1 MINELKLL
9 RLSGYTRPFDRVVL
23 FTTLG
28 RSASLNYKY
37 KKSHLAFGKA
47 ENLLRGLKNRS
58 KSTRALKAFFA
69 LNYGVSL
76 GYSGKTAES
85 KKYLS
90 MAEKLHLKLDA
101 IEDLT
106 RLKLY
111 EIDLGIY
118 SSLTGYTSVKN
129 ELENLKVRFA
139 KINLEEEHFNLR
151 MAVLNYL
158 IYRKNGTRDNLR
170 KSHSYFISELES
182 SKVFNYWAFWAQCGA
197 ITTAHYLGKKYRW
210 AIKDTPPN
218 GISYANR
225 FPPIII
231 IIVQSEMI
239 NGNYKRAWE
248 KLRRF
253 ETHIKNMLRE
263 FPEDEDYKKFILENY
278 TEVVKERIMVALEE
292 RDWLDDQK
300 MNRIIRA
307 NEIQQNRLLQ
317 LKSELKIG
325 TDLETNITE
334 LIKKMAPSKGKTG
347 LIYVTGE
354 FTENGKR
361 KTVLMIRPDITKRDA
376 RILSLEPSRVSD
388 VMRKFLVARTG
399 KEQKRLLSKLGKM
412 FLSLKEILMCDKV
425 IIVPNSSFLQIPI
438 HMFMLESKYL
448 FEHTK
453 VSYLPSLRL
462 AAAADD
468 HKKVNKSPKL
478 CIFYTSEEMLSIKE
492 AEEIKKILPKAILVP
507 DPTEDDLIKYSTRA
521 NMIHVIAHH
530 RNGKVHFRNSSYVAD
545 EFLGALRGHKSL
557 VVMNV
562 CGSRIRNSTGPPIS
576 HESIAHYLLEK
587 GHNCVIAHNWDLAQ
601 EASIKFSQTFYLNLF
616 SKGSVL
622 DAFNFSLQQLN
633 GLEPVKY
640 GGYIFWGNHLLKFS
654 GDFGRTGK

>member
-1 MINELKLL
+1 MIEGLEAINTNILCKYDQLTFY
-9 RLSGYTRPFDRVVL
+9 S
-23 FTTLG
+23 TLG
-28 RSASLNYKY
+28 RSASLKYEYAKANQAFEKAQSILNGLRKSSKELSSLEAFFNHNYGIYLGYTGKIDSCKVYIKRAIDLY
-37 KKSHLAFGKA
+37 KELNA
-47 ENLLRGLKNRS
+47 EHDLIYLGLNEFDVSLYSPIQGYPYLENRLKDLQLRLKN
-58 KSTRALKAFFA
+58 T
-69 LNYGVSL
+69 
-76 GYSGKTAES
+76 
-85 KKYLS
+85 
-90 MAEKLHLKLDA
+90 
-101 IEDLT
+101 DLPVNGFNF
-106 RLKLY
+106 RF
-111 EIDLGIY
+111 GI
-118 SSLTGYTSVKN
+118 
-129 ELENLKVRFA
+129 
-139 KINLEEEHFNLR
+139 
-151 MAVLNYL
+151 LNYL
-158 IYRKNGTRDNLR
+158 IFVNNDKRKPLE
-170 KSHSYFISELES
+170 KSNDFFNKTIEKGEPLNWRSY
-182 SKVFNYWAFWAQCGA
+182 WCRCGY
-197 ITTAHYLGKKYRW
+197 IVTAHHLGQVHNVLLPQ
-210 AIKDTPPN
+210 APPG
-218 GISYANR
+218 GIEYARR
-225 FPPIII
+225 FPPIIHLLVECDRI
-231 IIVQSEMI
+231 LGK
-239 NGNYKRAWE
+239 NKRGW
-248 KLRRF
+248 KRLRKF
-253 ETHIKNMLRE
+253 DSDITKMLTY
-263 FPEDEDYKKFILENY
+263 FPQDEHYKKFILENFAP
-278 TEVVKERIMVALEE
+278 VVEKRIQVALGENSWTDE
-292 RDWLDDQK
+292 QK
-300 MNRIIRA
+300 INRIIRA

-376 RILSLEPSRVSD
+376 RILTLEPSRVSD

-399 KEQKRLLSKLGKM
+399 KEQKHLLSKLGKM

-640 GGYIFWGNHLLKFS
+640 GGYMFWG
-654 GDFGRTGK
+654 